1 MNDTANPN
9 TSSASSATAT
19 KVALVTGTSSGIGL
33 DTALELA
40 RAGFTVVATMRN
52 LAKREPLEVAARAA
66 GLTLDVQQLDVT
78 DAASI
83 ARAAKHV
90 RERYG
95 RIDVLVNNA
104 GYGLAGAM
112 EDVTAEQLR
121 AQLETNLVG
130 VAETTKAFL
139 PMMRAQRSGRIFNV
153 SSMGGRTSF
162 PAFGAYH
169 ASKFGL
175 EGLTEAWHYELAP
188 FGIHI
193 SLIEPGGHR
202 TEFDKGSLV
211 RATPEASPYRSIVEA
226 LEERQARFGHLMP
239 AASQVSRVIRRAA
252 TSSRP
257 RLRYRVG
264 MDAKAVL
271 GLSAVLPSRLYRWTI
286 ARSLGVPRALAAAL
300 LVALAAGFTAP
311 GDALAAASA
320 LATPDTGAD
329 ADVLPAVPPELEVSA
344 AERARLVAG
353 EVVTRSTDLG
363 SAGRRAEAIYLF
375 DATPTELFA
384 IVTEPATLARLFEE
398 NEVYEAVATHDDGLS
413 VHGVANVGWPVPR
426 FEYWSR
432 TRRDPAKHWNAWR
445 QTRGDFD
452 ANDGYWRFAWD
463 EATGKTI
470 GLMSIHIS
478 VSGVPDFVAVR
489 LQETNL
495 PRSMRTVAA
504 EAARVRAR
512 EPKLALA
519 RQDEW
524 QASEAATIG
533 SMAQP

>member
-1 MNDTANPN
+1 MSHPTEHDRRG
-9 TSSASSATAT
+9 SSAPATTPAR
-19 KVALVTGTSSGIGL
+19 VALVTGTSSGIGL
-33 DTALELA
+33 DTAIELA

-52 LAKREPLEVAARAA
+52 LAKREPLEAAAREA
-66 GLTLDVQQLDVT
+66 GVALDVHPLDVT

-83 ARAAKHV
+83 ARAADHV
-90 RERYG
+90 RARHG

-130 VAETTKAFL
+130 VVETTKAFL

-162 PAFGAYH
+162 PVFGAYH

-188 FGIHI
+188 FGIHM

-211 RATPEASPYRSIVEA
+211 RATPESSPYRSIVEA
-226 LEERQARFGHLMP
+226 LEARQARFGHLMP
-239 AASQVSRVIRRAA
+239 AATQVSRVIRRAA

-264 MDAKAVL
+264 VDANAVL
-271 GLSAVLPSRLYRWTI
+271 GLSAVLPGRLFRWTI

-300 LVALAAGFTAP
+300 LLALTASLAAP
-311 GDALAAASA
+311 GHAAAAASA
-320 LATPDTGAD
+320 ATPSAVASPDTDTGKEA
-329 ADVLPAVPPELEVSA
+329 LPAVPPPIELSA

-353 EVVTRSTDLG
+353 EVVTRSADLG
-363 SAGRRAEAIYLF
+363 AAGRRAEAIHLF

-413 VHGVANVGWPVPR
+413 IHGVANVGWPVPR

-432 TRRDPAKHWNAWR
+432 TRRDPAKLWNAWR

-463 EATGKTI
+463 ESTGKTI
-470 GLMSIHIS
+470 GLMSIHLS

-504 EAARVRAR
+504 EAARVRR
-512 EPKLALA
+512 SEPKLAL
-519 RQDEW
+519 D
-524 QASEAATIG
+524 
-533 SMAQP
+533 P